1 MNPTDEAI
9 SKIQDRVAAS
19 SDHDWTMGDQALADA
34 MNEDLVD
41 NPETAETVPVPYGM
55 ADIMGHLE
63 ASTIKT
69 VRSEGNMSAIADAVR
84 DNDDNRVLT
93 WADAY
98 LQTGDLS
105 QTEFD
110 AIHSTVTDTQE
121 DPGYEPQIPWPEKVL
136 GRLVD
141 ANDISQSRP

>member
-84 DNDDNRVLT
+84 QNDDSRVLT
-93 WADAY
+93 WAEAY
-98 LQTGDLS
+98 LQTGDIT
-105 QTEFD
+105 QQEYD
-110 AIHSTVTDTQE
+110 DIEATVTATQE
-121 DPGYEPQIPWPEKVL
+121 DPEHEAQIPWPKLNL

-141 ANDISQSRP
+141 ADDISQSRP